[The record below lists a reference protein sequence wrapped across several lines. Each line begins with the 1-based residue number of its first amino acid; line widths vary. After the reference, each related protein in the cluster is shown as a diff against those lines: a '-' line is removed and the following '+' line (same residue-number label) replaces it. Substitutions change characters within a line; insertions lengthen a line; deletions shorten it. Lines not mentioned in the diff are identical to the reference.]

1 MKTFKVTQYIGL
13 KDFTDSVYLQGAFC
27 LAALLRAK
35 DVKVNGIRVSSDV
48 KLKSGDTVV
57 YYTNAVQESKISHTV
72 VRG

>member
-13 KDFTDSVYLQGAFC
+13 KDFTDSVYPQGAFC

-57 YYTNAVQESKISHTV
+57 YYTNAVQESKTSRTV
-72 VRG
+72 A

>member
-13 KDFTDSVYLQGAFC
+13 KDFTDSVYPQGAFC

-57 YYTNAVQESKISHTV
+57 
-72 VRG
+72 